1 MKNWK
6 QYQQAEPILL
16 RIEQRFARLQSFE
29 RRYPA
34 NQTHLHGF
42 FLLRTSPTPERHWS
56 KVSKAK
62 QHPFL
67 AKYITGC
74 THFTVAISYRLVA
87 ALGSSGMMDRQKDDP
102 ESRNAFYQF
111 FRTVPLNIRLG
122 LGQKLNHPELTEQAL
137 RIQAKIKAKKA
148 LVKSHLDKN
157 FSN

>member
-16 RIEQRFARLQSFE
+16 RIEHRFSRLQSFE

-42 FLLRTSPTPERHWS
+42 SPDDITHAKEALLESIRSEAATLPGKVYYWLYPFYEGNFL
-56 KVSKAK
+56 
-62 QHPFL
+62 Q
-67 AKYITGC
+67 
-74 THFTVAISYRLVA
+74 LVA
-87 ALGSSGMMDRQKDDP
+87 ALGSCGMMDKQTDDP

-122 LGQKLNHPELTEQAL
+122 LGKKLNHPELTEQAL
-137 RIQAKIKAKKA
+137 RIQAKINAKKA